1 MCNKA
6 SSCQLM
12 IRGWRWGHLLF
23 ELSACQMCCCPVE
36 SLSMCVQCSR
46 CGSYASHM
54 EACWATSEHGQG
66 EIPARGCEPRQLVG
80 RSHAIE
86 KKAMIYIHK
95 QTRLLIY
102 ITTKPELGEN
112 WGHRGTQG
120 QNTSC
125 TQIWKVHVS
134 PSASSTMFPAE

>member
-1 MCNKA
+1 MQARTRCVEFK
-6 SSCQLM
+6 L
-12 IRGWRWGHLLF
+12 
-23 ELSACQMCCCPVE
+23 LSA
-36 SLSMCVQCSR
+36 
-46 CGSYASHM
+46 HD
-54 EACWATSEHGQG
+54 QG
-66 EIPARGCEPRQLVG
+66 EDEVTSSSSSPPVRRVAALSSLCLCVCNVPDVAAMPVTWRRVGVRLNTAKVKFLPAAVNPDSWSV
-80 RSHAIE
+80 RSHAVE

-125 TQIWKVHVS
+125 TQI
-134 PSASSTMFPAE
+134 